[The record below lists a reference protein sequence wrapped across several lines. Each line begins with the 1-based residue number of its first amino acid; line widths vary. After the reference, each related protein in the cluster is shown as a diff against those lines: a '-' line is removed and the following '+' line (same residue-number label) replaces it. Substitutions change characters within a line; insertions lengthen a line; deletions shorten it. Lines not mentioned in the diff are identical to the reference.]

1 MDDYCIRYINLPCS
15 VHGMTVRDATGFFN
29 IYININIGIEEQK
42 KAIRHELMHVL
53 RGDFDREDEPLGRV
67 EAM

>member
-1 MDDYCIRYINLPCS
+1 
-15 VHGMTVRDATGFFN
+15 MTVRDATGFFN

-53 RGDFDREDEPLGRV
+53 REDFDREDEPLECV